1 MLQRKGQ
8 GNLPP
13 HAFFGFFEEKGLVAW
28 KRVEICWLPSLIPG
42 PAQFISQNVIDADE
56 HKLNG
61 QGLRST
67 NYSVSRM
74 WGCLN
79 DCTIWFNEVP
89 ATIIGFSFI
98 SLQSY

>member
-8 GNLPP
+8 GKLPP
-13 HAFFGFFEEKGLVAW
+13 HAFFGFFEEKGLVVW
-28 KRVEICWLPSLIPG
+28 KQVEICWLPSLIPG

-56 HKLNG
+56 RILNG

-67 NYSVSRM
+67 NYSASRM

-79 DCTIWFNEVP
+79 DITIWFNEVH
-89 ATIIGFSFI
+89 ASNIGFSFV

>member
-8 GNLPP
+8 GNLPT

-28 KRVEICWLPSLIPG
+28 KRMEICWLPFLIPG
-42 PAQFISQNVIDADE
+42 PAQFISLNVIDADE
-56 HKLNG
+56 RILNE
-61 QGLRST
+61 QRLIST
-67 NYSVSRM
+67 NYSASRM

-79 DCTIWFNEVP
+79 DITIWFNEVP
-89 ATIIGFSFI
+89 ASNIGFSFV

>member
-13 HAFFGFFEEKGLVAW
+13 HAFFGFFEEKGLVEW
-28 KRVEICWLPSLIPG
+28 ERVEVCWLPSLIPG
-42 PAQFISQNVIDADE
+42 PAQFISQNVIYADE

-67 NYSVSRM
+67 NYSVSHM

>member
-13 HAFFGFFEEKGLVAW
+13 HAFFGFYEEKGLVAW
-28 KRVEICWLPSLIPG
+28 KQVEICWLPFLIPG

-56 HKLNG
+56 RILNG

-67 NYSVSRM
+67 NYSASRM

-79 DCTIWFNEVP
+79 DSTIWFNEVP
-89 ATIIGFSFI
+89 ASIIGFSFI

>member
-8 GNLPP
+8 GKLPP
-13 HAFFGFFEEKGLVAW
+13 HAFFGFFEEKGLVVW
-28 KRVEICWLPSLIPG
+28 KQVEICWLPSLIPG
-42 PAQFISQNVIDADE
+42 PAQFISQNVIDADVRI
-56 HKLNG
+56 LNG

-67 NYSVSRM
+67 YYSASRM

-79 DCTIWFNEVP
+79 DRTIWLNEVP
-89 ATIIGFSFI
+89 ASNIGFSFV